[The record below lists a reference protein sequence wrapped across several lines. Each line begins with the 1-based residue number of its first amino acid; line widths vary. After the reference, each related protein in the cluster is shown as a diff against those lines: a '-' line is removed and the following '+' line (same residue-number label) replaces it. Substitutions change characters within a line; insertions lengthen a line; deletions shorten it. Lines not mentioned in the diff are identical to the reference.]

1 MQGQEGGQRMPGNEG
16 TNKKGATK
24 ENRMKPEEKE
34 KKEGRNSG
42 CKLDRNVSPKE
53 RSRRR
58 RRQEGWGR
66 VR

>member
-1 MQGQEGGQRMPGNEG
+1 
-16 TNKKGATK
+16 
-24 ENRMKPEEKE
+24 MKPEEKE